1 MGLGETLATDR
12 RDRLVEAR
20 RRLLASPLLHQAEE
34 PDLFATMLAL
44 REELAGWFMETFG
57 WRLVVDTT
65 GGFARLRKI
74 AACPDP
80 TRPARV
86 NDTDLNPRKYTLV
99 FLACAALDE
108 QPSQTTL
115 SVLSEA
121 VRELSATEG
130 SIRDF
135 DPHNR
140 HGDRLAFAGALKWLE
155 AHRVITVREGHL
167 DDYRQDAAANA
178 LLDVDDR
185 LLAQL
190 LACPTSPALAEDST
204 DILAEVY
211 PSGPEGETQQAG
223 HRVRR
228 RLADDPVVYYAD
240 LSEEERSWFGPRW
253 RLVYQLA
260 SDLGLAIERRAEG
273 VAAIDPESHGEP
285 MTDIRFPRAGATV
298 SHAALLLAEHLVARR
313 RTWRGESRAAVQL
326 SLDQG
331 PNGEAGEEG
340 CREADLEA
348 PFLVA
353 RSDVVDHMTVCIGE
367 YAARCG
373 WAGWTLEDGGAE
385 RLADEAMEYLASFRL
400 LVRMGDLV
408 APAPGIA
415 RFAVQTPD
423 AT

>member
-1 MGLGETLATDR
+1 MGLAETLAADR
-12 RDRLVEAR
+12 RKRLVEAR
-20 RRLLASPLLHQAEE
+20 RRLVASPLLHQAEE
-34 PDLFATMLAL
+34 PELFATVVAL
-44 REELAGWFMETFG
+44 RRELACWFMETFG

-135 DPHNR
+135 DPHNN

-155 AHRVITVREGHL
+155 ARRVITVREGHL
-167 DDYRQDAAANA
+167 DDYRHDAAANA

-190 LACPTSPALAEDST
+190 LTCPTSPALADDPT
-204 DILAEVY
+204 DVLAEVY
-211 PSGPEGETQQAG
+211 PSGPEGQAQRAG

-240 LSEEERSWFGPRW
+240 LSEDERSWFGPRW

-260 SDLGLAIERRAEG
+260 GDLGLVIERRAEG
-273 VAAIDPESHGEP
+273 VAAIDPESSGEA
-285 MTDIRFPRAGATV
+285 MTDVRFPRAGATV
-298 SHAALLLAEHLVARR
+298 SHAALLLAEHLAARR
-313 RTWRGESRAAVQL
+313 RRWREERPGAGHL
-326 SLDQG
+326 SLDHAPG
-331 PNGEAGEEG
+331 KEDGAEGRREEDPG
-340 CREADLEA
+340 AL
-348 PFLVA
+348 FLVA
-353 RSDVVDHMTVCIGE
+353 HSEVVDHMTVCIGD

-373 WAGWTLEDGGAE
+373 WASWTLEVGGAE
-385 RLADEAMEYLASFRL
+385 RLADEATRYLASFRL
-400 LVRMGDLV
+400 LVRMGDLL
-408 APAPGIA
+408 APAPAIA